1 VQAGEVH
8 RQSQA
13 LADHP
18 GVVKRRVATGLRHA
32 RGESLHVPAADRPL
46 LLRFLTDLTLRR
58 AIGAIVIV
66 AFAITLLAA
75 LLMLLV
81 ERKTYGNYGD
91 ACWWSVQTVTTV
103 GYGDNPPVTP
113 AGRVIGAV
121 VMLFGIAL
129 IPAITSLVT
138 AVFINQQMRGGS
150 DHRRP

>member
-1 VQAGEVH
+1 
-8 RQSQA
+8 
-13 LADHP
+13 
-18 GVVKRRVATGLRHA
+18 
-32 RGESLHVPAADRPL
+32 VPPPERPL

-58 AIGAIVIV
+58 AIGAIVVV
-66 AFAITLLAA
+66 AFAFTLLAA

-81 ERKTYGNYGD
+81 ERKTYGNYGN

-113 AGRVIGAV
+113 GGRVIGAV

-138 AVFINQQMRGGS
+138 AVFINQQVRGAP